1 MSAGF
6 FGKWEPVDT
15 NKPQTTSVVEVAEP
29 PVEQEPVVTDNWPQ
43 NDSDEGFPPVEE
55 EPVVEPSHALAG
67 AVGPATPVKTS
78 ATAGGR
84 IVQAARGIS
93 KRSPRIVMA
102 GIAGPPKAGKSGG
115 VMDSLTDDEIANG
128 AEIWHMDYDL
138 GGEST
143 KSAHHRDKAANI
155 VVINPWVLAKTQSR
169 VPQDFPASFQRAL
182 DILQE
187 AAEQAERQN
196 AYYAEHGRMP
206 NPYLKTLVFDG
217 ADHWLNICETVM
229 KIEDLELGV
238 DGIAVAG
245 QKTTTKIGR
254 FNWNIRKNRYNSAM
268 MALMEIARRGVHC
281 YFIAHMKPSYDSTGN
296 EIAGAEVPNWL
307 SGHTEAWLQ
316 QIIEIRIERERDE
329 SGALTGRSH
338 SVATLTDN
346 RQSLHVPPSVVLF
359 EKNSD
364 GGVWH
369 GWKGLRDGSF
379 EHPDDVLW
387 NS

>member
-15 NKPQTTSVVEVAEP
+15 NKPQTTPVVEVAEP

-67 AVGPATPVKTS
+67 AVGPATPVKAS

-93 KRSPRIVMA
+93 KRSPRIVFA
-102 GIAGPPKAGKSGG
+102 ESPHPKAGKSGA
-115 VMDSLTDDEIANG
+115 VMDSLTDEEIANG

-169 VPQDFPASFQRAL
+169 VPQDFLLHSTPL
-182 DILQE
+182 DILE

-196 AYYAEHGRMP
+196 AYAEHGRMP

-254 FNWNIRKNRYNSAM
+254 FNWNIERTATT
-268 MALMEIARRGVHC
+268 AR
-281 YFIAHMKPSYDSTGN
+281 
-296 EIAGAEVPNWL
+296 
-307 SGHTEAWLQ
+307 
-316 QIIEIRIERERDE
+316 
-329 SGALTGRSH
+329 
-338 SVATLTDN
+338 
-346 RQSLHVPPSVVLF
+346 
-359 EKNSD
+359 
-364 GGVWH
+364 
-369 GWKGLRDGSF
+369 
-379 EHPDDVLW
+379 
-387 NS
+387 